1 MANVSFSMNGWRRQ
15 LSEGVAELRDIVQA
29 IKDDKDYN
37 EDDLVAAV
45 GELIC
50 LSNSVNCTSVEGV
63 DGFTDMSD
71 LEISH
76 LDEE

>member
-1 MANVSFSMNGWRRQ
+1 MANVTFSMNGWRRQ

-29 IKDDKDYN
+29 IKDDEDYD
-37 EDDLVAAV
+37 EDDLVAAM

-50 LSNSVNCTSVEGV
+50 LSNSINCTSIEGI
-63 DGFTDMSD
+63 DNFTDMSEI
-71 LEISH
+71 EISH